1 MIHDIVKDA
10 AGRAKALEEAELL
23 LSSGVRDDETNRV
36 RAADAD
42 AVLGEGWPEVLGVRR
57 MHAEEPSIGT
67 EQGGAALVP
76 SAVRQEQTL
85 GERVSAVL
93 DDANLHLL
101 ERPTLPIPAS
111 VSNEGHLQL
120 MTDDR

>member
-1 MIHDIVKDA
+1 MIHEIVEDA

-23 LSSGVRDDETNRV
+23 LSSGVRDDETDRV
-36 RAADAD
+36 RTADAD

-57 MHAEEPSIGT
+57 MHAEEPSIGA

>member
-1 MIHDIVKDA
+1 MIHDIVEDA
-10 AGRAKALEEAELL
+10 AGRAKALEEAALL
-23 LSSGVRDDETNRV
+23 LSSGVRDEETDRV

-76 SAVRQEQTL
+76 SAVRHEQTL

-101 ERPTLPIPAS
+101 ERPTLPIPALGS
-111 VSNEGHLQL
+111 REGHLQL

>member
-1 MIHDIVKDA
+1 MIHEIVEDA
-10 AGRAKALEEAELL
+10 AGRAKALEEAALL
-23 LSSGVRDDETNRV
+23 LSSGVRDEETDRI

-57 MHAEEPSIGT
+57 RHAGEPGLGA
-67 EQGGAALVP
+67 EQGGAALA

-101 ERPTLPIPAS
+101 ERPTLPIPALGS
-111 VSNEGHLQL
+111 REGHLQL

>member
-23 LSSGVRDDETNRV
+23 LSSGVRDDETDRV
-36 RAADAD
+36 RTADAD

-57 MHAEEPSIGT
+57 RHAGEPGLGA
-67 EQGGAALVP
+67 EQGGAALVT
-76 SAVRQEQTL
+76 SAVRHEQTL

-101 ERPTLPIPAS
+101 ERPTLPIPALGS
-111 VSNEGHLQL
+111 REGHLQL

>member
-1 MIHDIVKDA
+1 MIHEIVEDA

-23 LSSGVRDDETNRV
+23 LSSGVRDDETDRV

-101 ERPTLPIPAS
+101 ERSTLPIPAS

-120 MTDDR
+120 MNDDR